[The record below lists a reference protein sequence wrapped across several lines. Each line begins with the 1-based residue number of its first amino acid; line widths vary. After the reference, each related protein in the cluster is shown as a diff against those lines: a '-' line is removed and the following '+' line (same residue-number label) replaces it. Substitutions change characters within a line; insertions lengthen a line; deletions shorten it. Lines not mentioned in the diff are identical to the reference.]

1 MEMSQLD
8 YIKAAKE
15 EGSSRESMV
24 ETCLYKNIPS
34 NKNDMNK
41 LVERSAVCCSIGSFL
56 IALVVIIVGVL
67 ESQSFYLN
75 IMKVVGVIAISFWII
90 LVTTTLLR
98 LLRLLT
104 PKQGEYE
111 ETDIS
116 DSKRITEE
124 KYRGDAMIVG
134 AAKIHEKLEEYL
146 NRNYKDIEYWEIAS
160 SVLETKITG
169 NDNGASD
176 YYKVTVDYKRTGDTS
191 SRTALVK
198 AEPNTGEII
207 GFKEG
212 LNKARFLDAFK
223 KKVEEDKQSQ
233 V

>member
-15 EGSSRESMV
+15 ERSSRESMV

-34 NKNDMNK
+34 NKKYMNK
-41 LVERSAVCCSIGSFL
+41 LVERSTVCCSIGSFL

-90 LVTTTLLR
+90 WVTTTLLR
-98 LLRLLT
+98 LLRLIT
-104 PKQGEYE
+104 PKQGEDE
-111 ETDIS
+111 ETDIP

-124 KYRGDAMIVG
+124 KCRGDTMIVG

-146 NRNYKDIEYWEIAS
+146 NRNHKDIEYWEITS
-160 SVLETKITG
+160 IVLETRITG
-169 NDNGASD
+169 NDNGASG

-212 LNKARFLDAFK
+212 VNKARFLDAFK
-223 KKVEEDKQSQ
+223 KK
-233 V
+233 